1 MTQSLLE
8 QFFAPCPRGLEEVL
22 STELS
27 KIGCSQLKVQP
38 GGVAFCADWSTAKLA
53 NLQSRVASRILWKIA
68 GKPVRDEKEIYALA
82 LSVPWPE
89 HFSVDRTIR
98 VGTIGIHATVRS
110 LEFITLRVKDAICD
124 RFRSVCGIRPSVD
137 TQRPDIR
144 ISVLLTDRECTLYLD
159 MSGEALFKRGWRIA
173 GEAPLRENLA
183 AGILQLAG
191 WQPGT
196 ALFDPMCGSGTFL
209 IEAAQAARGVAPG
222 ALHGFAFEKFLAR
235 DPSRPFLPRGQPL
248 PGIFAGSDIDPEL
261 VATARQNALNAGLA
275 EEAIIFKVQD
285 AREVDPPC
293 ILAPGEPGII
303 LINPPYEER
312 IGFSY
317 AKDASVF
324 FDAFAANLKRK
335 FAGWTLYV
343 LTTDKSLQQK
353 MRLKPARRIPLF
365 NGPLECRLYRFDL
378 R

>member
-1 MTQSLLE
+1 MTQPPLDR
-8 QFFAPCPRGLEEVL
+8 FFAPCPRGLEEAL
-22 STELS
+22 AAELS
-27 KIGCSQLKVQP
+27 NIGCPHVKAQA
-38 GGVAFCADWSTAKLA
+38 GGVAFSADWATAKQA
-53 NLQSRVASRILWKIA
+53 NLQSRIASRILWQVIS
-68 GKPVRDEKEIYALA
+68 KPARDEEEVYALA
-82 LSVPWPE
+82 LSVPWQE
-89 HFSVDRTIR
+89 HFSVNCTIR
-98 VGTIGIHATVRS
+98 VGTNGINATVRS
-110 LEFITLRVKDAICD
+110 LEFITLRVKDAVCD
-124 RFRSVCGIRPSVD
+124 RFRAVCGARPSVD

-159 MSGEALFKRGWRIA
+159 MSGESLFKRGWRTA

-191 WQPGT
+191 WQPGV

-209 IEAAQAARGVAPG
+209 IEAAQAASGVAPG

-235 DPSRPFLPRGQPL
+235 DASRPILQRSPAV

-261 VATARQNALNAGLA
+261 IATAQENALNAGLA
-275 EEAIIFKVQD
+275 KDSIIFKVQD

-293 ILAPGEPGII
+293 ILAPGQPGMI

-343 LTTDKSLQQK
+343 LTTDMSLQQK